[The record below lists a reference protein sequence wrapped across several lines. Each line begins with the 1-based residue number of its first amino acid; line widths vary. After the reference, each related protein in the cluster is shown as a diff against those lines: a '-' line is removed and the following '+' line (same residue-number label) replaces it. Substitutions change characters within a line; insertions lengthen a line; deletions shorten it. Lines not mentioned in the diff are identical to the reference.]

1 MLLSCFM
8 TENICTNC
16 LFSCRAPL
24 WLYTDRQQ
32 QSFGWLTRF
41 MTPTKSVQNWN
52 SWFYVCEHNVHVNNG
67 VYRRSDWALSQNRE
81 VIVQL
86 VSLQSLFIR
95 GVKAGGYC
103 LSPATGPLLHVH
115 DCNEQ
120 KVTLADNCQQT
131 RVSPQTSIIPPA
143 AQFTSLCPFFL
154 PLFPFCSFLFLSFL
168 FLLFFLL
175 HCNYSLSSVVNL
187 APPLPYLW
195 LGRTRVSWVRRQGEQ
210 KEEEER
216 ESWK

>member
-1 MLLSCFM
+1 MSMLI
-8 TENICTNC
+8 T
-16 LFSCRAPL
+16 
-24 WLYTDRQQ
+24 
-32 QSFGWLTRF
+32 
-41 MTPTKSVQNWN
+41 
-52 SWFYVCEHNVHVNNG
+52 G
-67 VYRRSDWALSQNRE
+67 VYWRSDWALSQNRE

-168 FLLFFLL
+168 FQVFFFFITLQL
-175 HCNYSLSSVVNL
+175 QLIFSGKLGPSTSLSL
-187 APPLPYLW
+187 AGQNKGLLSKKT
-195 LGRTRVSWVRRQGEQ
+195 GRTEGGRR
-210 KEEEER
+210 ER
-216 ESWK
+216 ELKIREILQRRRPQANEWARC